1 MAKREFLLSPGPVN
15 VPRRVSLA
23 GAQDMFHHRSERF
36 SELMQRV
43 DPKLKKLFKT
53 ENFIAYLASS
63 GTGAMEASLVN
74 LLKKS
79 DEAIVVEGGKFGQR
93 WGELCQAFQVTYHP
107 IQIQWGHAVK
117 PEQVE
122 HALKAHPDAKF
133 VFTQLFETSTGT
145 AYEIESI
152 SKICQ
157 RYDALL
163 IVDAISSLG
172 IVPFEMDKW
181 GVDVALTGSQKA
193 LMIPPGLAFVA
204 LSERALQAIEA
215 SDLPKYYWDL
225 KAYKKNFPYT
235 PFTPAV
241 ALLVELDEALT
252 MIEEEGGID
261 ALMCQCESFARATRA
276 AIGAMNLRLFSERP
290 GAVCTIVQMPE
301 GISDKAIMDTLRTE
315 FQIKIEGG
323 QDHLKGKILRIGHIG
338 DVMAKDVLGT
348 IAALEI
354 TLHKSGHKFEL
365 GAGSR
370 AAIELL
376 KQLELTP
383 SYYSEDAAF
392 KIHSICSS
400 SKGIL
405 FPTIS
410 QTISRSNPK
419 YSWTAISRNPAI
431 LFHSTSG

>member
-23 GAQDMFHHRSERF
+23 GAQDILHHRSERF
-36 SELMQRV
+36 SELMQRI

-53 ENFIAYLASS
+53 KNFIAYLASS
-63 GTGAMEASLVN
+63 GTGAMEACVAN
-74 LLKKS
+74 LLRRT

-93 WGELCQAFQVTYHP
+93 WGELCKAFQVQYHP

-122 HALKAHPDAKF
+122 HALKAHPNAKL

-157 RYDALL
+157 RYDAIL

-204 LSERALQAIEA
+204 LSERALTAIEA

-225 KAYKKNFPYT
+225 KTYKKNFPYT
-235 PFTPAV
+235 PFTPGV
-241 ALLVELDEALT
+241 SLLVELDEALT
-252 MIEEEGGID
+252 IIEEEGGID
-261 ALMCQCESFARATRA
+261 ALMGKCEGFARATRA
-276 AIGAMNLRLFSERP
+276 AIGAMNLKVFSERP
-290 GAVCTIVQMPE
+290 GAVCTIVQVPA
-301 GISDKAIMDTLRTE
+301 GISDKAVMDTLRTE

-338 DVMAKDVLGT
+338 DVMTKDVLGT

-354 TLHKSGHKFEL
+354 ILHKLGHKFEL
-365 GAGSR
+365 GAGTR
-370 AAIELL
+370 EAIESFA
-376 KQLELTP
+376 QVATTV
-383 SYYSEDAAF
+383 S
-392 KIHSICSS
+392 
-400 SKGIL
+400 
-405 FPTIS
+405 
-410 QTISRSNPK
+410 
-419 YSWTAISRNPAI
+419 
-431 LFHSTSG
+431 